1 MEVKQILGIIIACV
15 AVCILIGICSIIRG
29 KSDAEDSESEPA
41 VTSAVYTSAT
51 TTTDFWESLRK
62 EQETT
67 AETTTV
73 PNTDTISEEDIPSD
87 EQDTPNDDDTA
98 NAETTAAPENTD
110 ENSDNTNP
118 TDETS
123 AESGETTATTAS
135 QESAYSNPNVDADGH
150 YHIVITQ

>member
-15 AVCILIGICSIIRG
+15 AVCILIGICSVIRG

-73 PNTDTISEEDIPSD
+73 PNTDT
-87 EQDTPNDDDTA
+87 PNDDDTA

-110 ENSDNTNP
+110 ENPDDVNP
-118 TDETS
+118 VDDPF